1 MILLWD
7 SDSGLAQLDKY
18 LHSNDIHVVAGALL
32 GIGIVSCGVK
42 SDCDPAFALI
52 SEYFSRDESI
62 IRIGAILGLGIAYAG
77 SQKEEVKSLVLVLL
91 SHWLKNI
98 NHVLFCINM
107 VSKNFRL
114 ERISQL
120 F

>member
-42 SDCDPAFALI
+42 SDCDPVCPYSKTSNAQV
-52 SEYFSRDESI
+52 S
-62 IRIGAILGLGIAYAG
+62 
-77 SQKEEVKSLVLVLL
+77 VHLL
-91 SHWLKNI
+91 KLLMRKT
-98 NHVLFCINM
+98 LY
-107 VSKNFRL
+107 
-114 ERISQL
+114 
-120 F
+120 